1 MLKKLINKL
10 RSFVQPSREKTIHNY
25 KIHPTA
31 HLYNKENIQLH
42 SSTLVAEFVIIRAP
56 IAKVSVE
63 GDTHIGPFSVLL
75 SGEHGIYISKNVM
88 IGPHCVL
95 AAGNHEFR
103 NLELPMIKAGSF
115 SNGPIVIEEDVWIGA
130 NCTITDN
137 VRIGRGAIVG
147 ANSLV
152 NKNIDPY
159 AIVGGV
165 PARFISSRL
174 DLNK

>member
-1 MLKKLINKL
+1 MLKELVSKFRTL
-10 RSFVQPSREKTIHNY
+10 FQPSRGKTIHHF

-31 HLYNKENIQLH
+31 QLYNKENIQLH
-42 SSTLVAEFVIIRAP
+42 SDSLIAEYVIVRAP
-56 IAKVSVE
+56 IAKVNIDE
-63 GDTHIGPFSVLL
+63 NTHIGPFTVLL
-75 SGEHGIYISKNVM
+75 SGEDGIYIGKNVM

-137 VRIGRGAIVG
+137 VRIGKGAVVG

-152 NKNIDPY
+152 NKNIEPY

-174 DLNK
+174 DFKK

>member
-1 MLKKLINKL
+1 MLRRLIDKC
-10 RSFVQPSREKTIHNY
+10 RIFFEPSGRRTIHY
-25 KIHPTA
+25 FKIHPTA
-31 HLYNKENIQLH
+31 QLYNKENIQLH
-42 SSTLVAEFVIIRAP
+42 PNTLIAEFVIIRAP
-56 IAKVSVE
+56 ISKVNID

-75 SGEHGIYISKNVM
+75 SGEYGINISKNVM
-88 IGPHCVL
+88 VGPHCVL

-137 VRIGRGAIVG
+137 VRIGKGAIVG

-152 NKNIDPY
+152 NKDVQPY
-159 AIVGGV
+159 SIVGGV
-165 PARFISSRL
+165 PARHISSRL
-174 DLNK
+174 DFNK